1 MEQTDLFSYEPPPSY
16 PASPGF
22 KEGGTS
28 REAALSIKEDAA
40 TLRGRALDLL
50 QREALT
56 ADEVALRLG
65 RSILSIR
72 PRISELRAKGLV
84 ENTGARRINQSGKA
98 AAVWKAKG

>member
-1 MEQTDLFSYEPPPSY
+1 MEQSDLFSYTPPPSY
-16 PASPGF
+16 PESPGY

-28 REAALSIKEDAA
+28 REAAESMQEDAA

-50 QREALT
+50 KGEALT
-56 ADEVALRLG
+56 ADEVAARLS

-84 ENTGARRINQSGKA
+84 KNTGQRRLNASGKQ
-98 AAVWKAKG
+98 AAVWKAV